1 LNLTFDLSCA
11 KTILLEN
18 CVNALSYP
26 LVVKPLVY
34 DIVRCYIYVSYAI
47 KYGFYLVLCDI

>member
-1 LNLTFDLSCA
+1 LSCA

-47 KYGFYLVLCDI
+47 